1 MANPAPAPNTKLQ
14 QQTQSAFVILSL
26 ITQAC
31 HGILNTNFVPPS
43 PKPSW
48 FDDLNGKLDVAKTH
62 ARDWIDNIA
71 PGVTSGVPVQV
82 INYGTTYSAITAQIQ
97 SIVSAHPDAQG
108 ADNPYVIQV
117 HELVS
122 ALDQQ
127 VSVVITNA
135 NTTDTLMKNW
145 GDLMQAAH
153 DALTTGAVNIQ
164 KAESDLSAD
173 ISKMNE
179 AISVLNETIR
189 KENIAIAASAGG
201 IGLGL
206 LLLVVGIALAPE
218 TGGASLLVA
227 GTGGLL
233 IVGGA
238 VTWGVMQSKINAQFD
253 EIAKDQKELDD
264 DKRQLVA
271 LQGLASASNQSIQ
284 YVSDATNALSD
295 FRTSWGVFKG
305 ELQGVLSKLEAAEAA
320 LSTIVAGAF
329 TAAAASEWDLATQFA
344 QSLANAPTT
353 FPSKQLAMDGKAA

>member
-1 MANPAPAPNTKLQ
+1 MANPAPAPSTKLQ

-31 HGILNTNFVPPS
+31 HGILNTIFVPPS

-227 GTGGLL
+227 GTGGC
-233 IVGGA
+233 
-238 VTWGVMQSKINAQFD
+238 SSSEAQ
-253 EIAKDQKELDD
+253 
-264 DKRQLVA
+264 
-271 LQGLASASNQSIQ
+271 
-284 YVSDATNALSD
+284 
-295 FRTSWGVFKG
+295 
-305 ELQGVLSKLEAAEAA
+305 
-320 LSTIVAGAF
+320 
-329 TAAAASEWDLATQFA
+329 
-344 QSLANAPTT
+344 
-353 FPSKQLAMDGKAA
+353 